1 MAVQESK
8 LVIVIDSRNALKT
21 TNEVAAGLENLTK
34 KGDQAETQMTAMSAS
49 IKSLVGYMGGIL
61 TINKAIAMADGY
73 TQMAARIRNATAS
86 SEEYAMVQ
94 DRVLATAN
102 TTYRQLGEA
111 QEVYLSMA
119 GGMKS
124 LGYQTTQTLDLVDS
138 LSFSFTHNATR
149 TDQAQS
155 AMDSLSKSMAK
166 GKIDADAWISI
177 VTGADNII
185 ADMAKTTGK
194 SEAEIRKLGAEGKAS
209 LSDLIKTLIATRD
222 ENEKLANSMENSL
235 ADGFTKLS
243 NEVTVYLGKAN
254 EATSATGMLA
264 GGLSSLADNLEAVAN
279 TGAVLGIGYVTSALL
294 TKGAAVKASLVLSAQ
309 RQLADQA
316 EAASQAHLAA
326 LEVQRTRQVTAL
338 AAQEIHLA
346 RQELN
351 SATTRQARAAATMR
365 LTQAEI
371 AHSIATKE
379 STAAVIAN
387 TTAQNALNSSRR
399 IGATMLGL
407 VGGPIGAI
415 TLGVTALAAGYA
427 YMSYRTSEANAKLV
441 EQGKVAEKTSA
452 ELQKLTG
459 NDKKNAVSDLTA
471 AFNAQNETLAKSKE
485 AVDAVLFSIRA
496 SAVENEK
503 ARKVAEDARNGL
515 ISYNDAI
522 RMLNEMDIRPDLYE
536 MLKKQAKEYD
546 VNSIKAGN
554 SQKALKALD
563 VEVKL
568 SGNSFQNAV
577 NQIDKHSEAL
587 DKNKTAA
594 QKAAEGLEA
603 VKKSL
608 FDREY
613 EAYLTKALLAKG
625 YSEDQVRVMI
635 DTANFARKEGIQLTN
650 EMYQAALKVVNIEDQ
665 NKKVI
670 DSRNAAER
678 KLTQEKE
685 KQLKLGQRLI
695 GISGNS
701 GIGTGAHLDVR
712 YGGSR
717 DGQKVSKEHLARLQA
732 GGKSLSNYRVSSD
745 YGQRKAPTKGASSFH
760 KGIDFA
766 MPVGT
771 PITTNVA
778 VKDVKT
784 AYDPKGG
791 GYYSTVT
798 FEDGVVLKLLH
809 QAPSVLSKVK
819 GGSSDGTLKANQDLE
834 KQAEQQANTQ
844 LQLQMAVATERK
856 RIETQLQEDIKEINK
871 AGFSPEETKRLIAKY
886 KARADNDIAIAEYA
900 LRTKLDDYKG
910 FQKSEEDLLKDSFDQ
925 RKFYAAR
932 DIELTKQ
939 QRNEAVQLL
948 ENQYQHELALIL
960 LANEE
965 RLFQTQQMF
974 ISETAA
980 MEERYRLER
989 ERIRLNMKL
998 TEEQKQREIT
1008 LNQALEAEEKRRS
1021 LNRATQQWGQINA
1034 EMTGTSEQWR
1044 LNQERFT
1051 RMDASQEVFDTEMSQ
1066 VDQAAQD
1073 PNANMQEI
1081 AAQREAIWQAHHDR
1095 MTEIESSYQNDSLS
1109 LQLAYGQSISSSMVS
1124 MFGSMF
1130 GEQSKAYKVMFAADK
1145 AYAIAVSGIAIQQ
1158 SIAQAMKVGFPKNL
1172 PLIAMAVSQG
1182 ASIIG
1187 NIRAIKEQGFA
1198 NGGYTGPGGKYE
1210 PAGIVHRGEVVFSQD
1225 DVARNGGV
1233 KVVELLRQNGVQSF
1247 VNNYSDSTSQ
1257 FSPSYFSSLLYQ
1269 NDNSIENFSSNIASS
1284 HSSNLENNMA
1294 KETIFNEVKNFRQLI
1309 ESTDASHNIL
1319 ISQKGYSSGGYT
1331 GYGGKYDI
1339 AGTVHKGEVVFSQ
1352 EDVKRWGGPS
1362 NVEAMRKG
1370 NIPGYAEGG
1379 VVASNYSLFRD
1390 MDQMLAVQR
1399 ETRQTN
1405 LVSSSSSPTPQIIVE
1420 IENYGS
1426 SKDYEVEQLD
1436 ENRVRVIARD
1446 EARKTVKDDLA
1457 NPNSQISRSVSKNTT
1472 ARRNR

>member
-1 MAVQESK
+1 MTQESV
-8 LVIVIDSRNALKT
+8 LRITIDSRNTERNARA
-21 TNEVAAGLENLTK
+21 VAGELDNLTK
-34 KGDQAETQMTAMSAS
+34 KGDQAETQMTSMGAS

-73 TQMAARIRNATAS
+73 TQMAARIRNATANA
-86 SEEYAMVQ
+86 EEYAMVQ

-124 LGYQTTQTLDLVDS
+124 LGYQTAQTLDLVDS

-177 VTGADNII
+177 VTGADNVI

-209 LSDLIKTLIATRD
+209 LNDLIKTLIATRD
-222 ENEKLANSMENSL
+222 ENEKLANNMENSL

-264 GGLSSLADNLEAVAN
+264 GGLSSLADNLDAVAN

-294 TKGAAVKASLVLSAQ
+294 TKAAAVKASLVVSAQ
-309 RQLADQA
+309 RQIADQA
-316 EAASQAHLAA
+316 EATSQVRLAA
-326 LEVQRTRQVTAL
+326 LEVQRTRQVAAL

-351 SATTRQARAAATMR
+351 SATTRQARATATMR

-371 AHSIATKE
+371 AHNIAIKE

-387 TTAQNALNSSRR
+387 TAAQNSLNTSRR

-427 YMSYRTSEANAKLV
+427 YMSYRTSEANAKLE
-441 EQGKVAEKTSA
+441 EQGKVAERTSA

-459 NDKKNAVSDLTA
+459 NDKKNAVLDLTA

-485 AVDAVLFSIRA
+485 VVEAVLFAIRA
-496 SAVENEK
+496 AAVENEK

-522 RMLNEMDIRPDLYE
+522 RMLNEMDIRPDLYD

-546 VNSIKAGN
+546 TNSIKAGN
-554 SQKALKALD
+554 SQKALKALG

-717 DGQKVSKEHLARLQA
+717 DGQKLSKEHLARLQA

-819 GGSSDGTLKANQDLE
+819 GGASDGTLKANQDLE
-834 KQAEQQANTQ
+834 KEAEQQANTQ

-871 AGFSPEETKRLIAKY
+871 AGFSPEETKRLIGEY
-886 KARADNDIAIAEYA
+886 QARADNDIAIANYA
-900 LRTKLDDYKG
+900 LKTKLDDYGAFK
-910 FQKSEEDLLKDSFDQ
+910 KTESKLLEDSFNEQ
-925 RKFYAAR
+925 KFYAAR
-932 DIELTKQ
+932 DLELTKAQ
-939 QRNEAVQLL
+939 RDKAVALLDEQLKQEQAALMLAKETRIFQANQAIYSEMELIQKRYELERRKIMEIQDLEERSALLAGSHISQAQDESALRDNTLSAYSSIMGYEESPLVQQFEVLQKMRELDLINEETYQRNKLELQTKYAASYMESMLGGFASLVDENSKTYAV
-948 ENQYQHELALIL
+948 
-960 LANEE
+960 
-965 RLFQTQQMF
+965 LF
-974 ISETAA
+974 AA
-980 MEERYRLER
+980 
-989 ERIRLNMKL
+989 
-998 TEEQKQREIT
+998 QKAFAVA
-1008 LNQALEAEEKRRS
+1008 QALMNIPS
-1021 LNRATQQWGQINA
+1021 T
-1034 EMTGTSEQWR
+1034 
-1044 LNQERFT
+1044 
-1051 RMDASQEVFDTEMSQ
+1051 
-1066 VDQAAQD
+1066 
-1073 PNANMQEI
+1073 
-1081 AAQREAIWQAHHDR
+1081 
-1095 MTEIESSYQNDSLS
+1095 Y
-1109 LQLAYGQSISSSMVS
+1109 
-1124 MFGSMF
+1124 
-1130 GEQSKAYKVMFAADK
+1130 SKTVE
-1145 AYAIAVSGIAIQQ
+1145 AVSGIPLVGPYIAPAMGAAAAALQV
-1158 SIAQAMKVGFPKNL
+1158 AQA
-1172 PLIAMAVSQG
+1172 
-1182 ASIIG
+1182 ASIKSV
-1187 NIRAIKEQGFA
+1187 NMQGFA
-1198 NGGYTGPGGKYE
+1198 TGGYTGHGGKYD
-1210 PAGIVHRGEVVFSQD
+1210 PAGIVHKGEGVLTQEEIKALGGPQGFEDLRKSIRRGYATGGL
-1225 DVARNGGV
+1225 VADTHRIGMGTMNAINNGGNIQAE
-1233 KVVELLRQNGVQSF
+1233 KQAQANAKVQSTQAPN
-1247 VNNYSDSTSQ
+1247 VN
-1257 FSPSYFSSLLYQ
+1257 L
-1269 NDNSIENFSSNIASS
+1269 
-1284 HSSNLENNMA
+1284 
-1294 KETIFNEVKNFRQLI
+1294 
-1309 ESTDASHNIL
+1309 
-1319 ISQKGYSSGGYT
+1319 
-1331 GYGGKYDI
+1331 
-1339 AGTVHKGEVVFSQ
+1339 
-1352 EDVKRWGGPS
+1352 
-1362 NVEAMRKG
+1362 
-1370 NIPGYAEGG
+1370 
-1379 VVASNYSLFRD
+1379 
-1390 MDQMLAVQR
+1390 
-1399 ETRQTN
+1399 
-1405 LVSSSSSPTPQIIVE
+1405 
-1420 IENYGS
+1420 
-1426 SKDYEVEQLD
+1426 
-1436 ENRVRVIARD
+1436 
-1446 EARKTVKDDLA
+1446 
-1457 NPNSQISRSVSKNTT
+1457 NPNFVIVDEREKLGDYLFDPDGKKAFVKFFKQN
-1472 ARRNR
+1472 RRELGFA

>member
-1 MAVQESK
+1 MAQESV
-8 LVIVIDSRNALKT
+8 LRIVIDSRNAER
-21 TNEVAAGLENLTK
+21 NARAVASELDNLTK
-34 KGDQAETQMTAMSAS
+34 KGDQAETQMTAMGAS

-86 SEEYAMVQ
+86 VEEYALVQ

-222 ENEKLANSMENSL
+222 ENEKLANNMENSL

-254 EATSATGMLA
+254 EATSATGVLA
-264 GGLSSLADNLEAVAN
+264 GGLSSLADNLDAVAN

-316 EAASQAHLAA
+316 EVASQVRLAA

-371 AHSIATKE
+371 AHSLAIKE

-387 TTAQNALNSSRR
+387 TAAQNSLNTSRR

-427 YMSYRTSEANAKLV
+427 YMSYRTSEANAKLE
-441 EQGKVAEKTSA
+441 EQGRIAEKTDA
-452 ELQKLTG
+452 ELRKLTG
-459 NDKKNAVSDLTA
+459 NDKKNAVLDLTA

-485 AVDAVLFSIRA
+485 AVEAVLFAIRA
-496 SAVENEK
+496 AAVENEK

-522 RMLNEMDIRPDLYE
+522 RMLNEMEIRPDLYD

-546 VNSIKAGN
+546 VNSTKAGN
-554 SQKALKALD
+554 SQKALKSLGI
-563 VEVKL
+563 EVKL

-635 DTANFARKEGIQLTN
+635 ETANFARKEGIQLTN

-819 GGSSDGTLKANQDLE
+819 GGSSDGTLKSNQDLE
-834 KQAEQQANTQ
+834 KEAERQANSQ

-871 AGFSPEETKRLIAKY
+871 AGFSPEETKRLIAEY
-886 KARADNDIAIAEYA
+886 QTRADNDIAIAQQA
-900 LRTKLDDYKG
+900 LKTKLDDYSAFKKTES
-910 FQKSEEDLLKDSFDQ
+910 QLLEDSFNE
-925 RKFYAAR
+925 RKFYASR
-932 DIELTKQ
+932 DLELTKE
-939 QRNEAVQLL
+939 QRDKAVALLDEQLKQEQAL
-948 ENQYQHELALIL
+948 LMLAQ
-960 LANEE
+960 ET
-965 RLFQTQQMF
+965 RLFQMREALM
-974 ISETAA
+974 SETAA
-980 MEERYRLER
+980 MQERYRLER
-989 ERIRLNMKL
+989 EQILLNSKL
-998 TEEQKQREIT
+998 SQEQKQREIALSKALQEEENRRR
-1008 LNQALEAEEKRRS
+1008 LNNAV
-1021 LNRATQQWGQINA
+1021 QQWGGIQA
-1034 EMTGTSEQWR
+1034 EMNGTGDQYR
-1044 LNQERFT
+1044 LEQERFS
-1051 RMDASQEVFDTEMSQ
+1051 RYDASQDVFDAQMSQ

-1073 PNANMQEI
+1073 PNANMQEL
-1081 AAQREAIWQAHHDR
+1081 AAQREAIWQEHHER
-1095 MTEIESSYQNDSLS
+1095 MVAIESDYYANSQA
-1109 LQLAYGQSISSSMVS
+1109 LQLAGMGQIASGLTSIVGDMA
-1124 MFGSMF
+1124 
-1130 GEQSKAYKVMFAADK
+1130 GEQSSAYKAMFAIEK
-1145 AYAIAVSGIAIQQ
+1145 GFAIAQSALAIQTGISKAVALGFPQ
-1158 SIAQAMKVGFPKNL
+1158 NIPVIAQTVMEGAK
-1172 PLIAMAVSQG
+1172 IAS
-1182 ASIIG
+1182 
-1187 NIRAIKEQGFA
+1187 AIKSITDTGFSG
-1198 NGGYTGPGGKYE
+1198 GGYTGHGGKYD
-1210 PAGIVHRGEVVFSQD
+1210 PAGIVHKGEGVLTQEEIKALGGPQGFEDLRKSIRRGYSAGGL
-1225 DVARNGGV
+1225 VADTHRVGMGAVSAINGGNTGPAQV
-1233 KVVELLRQNGVQSF
+1233 AGAKITINNNTGAQVDARQNPDGSVDID
-1247 VNNYSDSTSQ
+1247 V
-1257 FSPSYFSSLLYQ
+1257 
-1269 NDNSIENFSSNIASS
+1269 IE
-1284 HSSNLENNMA
+1284 
-1294 KETIFNEVKNFRQLI
+1294 RQL
-1309 ESTDASHNIL
+1309 
-1319 ISQKGYSSGGYT
+1319 
-1331 GYGGKYDI
+1331 
-1339 AGTVHKGEVVFSQ
+1339 AGRLS
-1352 EDVKRWGGPS
+1352 
-1362 NVEAMRKG
+1362 
-1370 NIPGYAEGG
+1370 
-1379 VVASNYSLFRD
+1379 
-1390 MDQMLAVQR
+1390 
-1399 ETRQTN
+1399 
-1405 LVSSSSSPTPQIIVE
+1405 
-1420 IENYGS
+1420 
-1426 SKDYEVEQLD
+1426 
-1436 ENRVRVIARD
+1436 
-1446 EARKTVKDDLA
+1446 
-1457 NPNSQISRSVSKNTT
+1457 NPNSTLSKSLKQNTT
-1472 ARRNR
+1472 AARRR

>member
-1 MAVQESK
+1 MAQESV
-8 LVIVIDSRNALKT
+8 LRIVIDSRNAER
-21 TNEVAAGLENLTK
+21 NARAVAGELENLTK
-34 KGDQAETQMTAMSAS
+34 KGDQAETQMTAMGAS

-73 TQMAARIRNATAS
+73 TQMAARIRNATS
-86 SEEYAMVQ
+86 SAEEYALVQ
-94 DRVLATAN
+94 ERVLATAN

-177 VTGADNII
+177 VTGADNVI

-222 ENEKLANSMENSL
+222 ENEKLANNMENSL

-264 GGLSSLADNLEAVAN
+264 GGLSSLAENLDAVAN
-279 TGAVLGIGYVTSALL
+279 TGAVLGIGYITSALL

-316 EAASQAHLAA
+316 EAASQARLAA

-427 YMSYRTSEANAKLV
+427 YMSYRTSEASEKLE

-485 AVDAVLFSIRA
+485 SVDAVLFAIRA
-496 SAVENEK
+496 AAAENER

-522 RMLNEMDIRPDLYE
+522 RLLNEMDIRPDLYD

-546 VNSIKAGN
+546 TNSTKAGS
-554 SQKALKALD
+554 SQKALKALGI
-563 VEVKL
+563 EVKL

-650 EMYQAALKVVNIEDQ
+650 EMYQAALKVAGIEEQ

-678 KLTQEKE
+678 ERTKELE
-685 KQLKLGQRLI
+685 KQQKVLTASSKVQANAAKYNFSGLESKYGLPSGTLAAIHAIETGNTGKTNQVNKQSGATGGFQFLAGTAKQYGVKDRTDLAQSAEGAAKYMSYLLKLF
-695 GISGNS
+695 
-701 GIGTGAHLDVR
+701 
-712 YGGSR
+712 
-717 DGQKVSKEHLARLQA
+717 
-732 GGKSLSNYRVSSD
+732 
-745 YGQRKAPTKGASSFH
+745 KG
-760 KGIDFA
+760 
-766 MPVGT
+766 
-771 PITTNVA
+771 
-778 VKDVKT
+778 
-784 AYDPKGG
+784 
-791 GYYSTVT
+791 
-798 FEDGVVLKLLH
+798 
-809 QAPSVLSKVK
+809 
-819 GGSSDGTLKANQDLE
+819 DLE
-834 KQAEQQANTQ
+834 KAVRAYHAGEGNVQKGKNIGKYNNDYWQKFKGYTAGVNGFTAGDVGSKEWEKLLEEAAKMAEQQAELRKN
-844 LQLQMAVATERK
+844 LELNVASEVT
-856 RIETQLQEDIKEINK
+856 RIRTKLADDLQEIDK
-871 AGFSPEETKRLIAKY
+871 AGYSPERAKELKAKY
-886 KARADNDIAIAEYA
+886 QARADNDIAIAQQA
-900 LRTKLDDYKG
+900 LKTKLDDYGAFKKTES
-910 FQKSEEDLLKDSFDQ
+910 QLLEDSFNE
-925 RKFYAAR
+925 RKFYASR
-932 DIELTKQ
+932 DLELTKE
-939 QRNEAVQLL
+939 QRDKAVALLDEQLKQEQAL
-948 ENQYQHELALIL
+948 LMLAQ
-960 LANEE
+960 ET
-965 RLFQTQQMF
+965 RLFQLREALM
-974 ISETAA
+974 SETAA
-980 MEERYRLER
+980 MQERYRLER
-989 ERIRLNMKL
+989 EQILLNSKLSQEQKLREIALSKALQEEENRKRLN
-998 TEEQKQREIT
+998 
-1008 LNQALEAEEKRRS
+1008 NAV
-1021 LNRATQQWGQINA
+1021 QQWGGIQA
-1034 EMTGTSEQWR
+1034 EMNGTGDQYR
-1044 LNQERFT
+1044 LEQERFS
-1051 RMDASQEVFDTEMSQ
+1051 RYDASQDVFDAQMSQ

-1081 AAQREAIWQAHHDR
+1081 AAQREAIWKEHHDR
-1095 MTEIESSYQNDSLS
+1095 MAAIESDYFAKKSEME
-1109 LQLAYGQSISSSMVS
+1109 AAAAMGSISELGNALTGMLDKSS
-1124 MFGSMF
+1124 G
-1130 GEQSKAYKVMFAADK
+1130 
-1145 AYAIAVSGIAIQQ
+1145 AYAVALAMQKSY
-1158 SIAQAMKVGFPKNL
+1158 SIFSSLMAAKTAYAQAFADPS
-1172 PLIAMAVSQG
+1172 AMTVPQKIMGALAVAAPMATALSSLM
-1182 ASIIG
+1182 SIQTD
-1187 NIRAIKEQGFA
+1187 IKGSYA
-1198 NGGYTGPGGKYE
+1198 NGGYTGHGGKYD
-1210 PAGIVHRGEVVFSQD
+1210 PAGIVHKGEGVLTQEEIKAIGGPQGFEDLRKSIRRGYSAGGLVADTHRVGMGAVSAINSGRGSSDKATMVQPIVNVHTLPGETA
-1225 DVARNGGV
+1225 DVSWNNGQLDVRIRKIAR
-1233 KVVELLRQNGVQSF
+1233 
-1247 VNNYSDSTSQ
+1247 
-1257 FSPSYFSSLLYQ
+1257 
-1269 NDNSIENFSSNIASS
+1269 
-1284 HSSNLENNMA
+1284 
-1294 KETIFNEVKNFRQLI
+1294 ETIME
-1309 ESTDASHNIL
+1309 DA
-1319 ISQKGYSSGGYT
+1319 
-1331 GYGGKYDI
+1331 
-1339 AGTVHKGEVVFSQ
+1339 
-1352 EDVKRWGGPS
+1352 R
-1362 NVEAMRKG
+1362 
-1370 NIPGYAEGG
+1370 
-1379 VVASNYSLFRD
+1379 
-1390 MDQMLAVQR
+1390 
-1399 ETRQTN
+1399 
-1405 LVSSSSSPTPQIIVE
+1405 
-1420 IENYGS
+1420 
-1426 SKDYEVEQLD
+1426 
-1436 ENRVRVIARD
+1436 
-1446 EARKTVKDDLA
+1446 
-1457 NPNSQISRSVSKNTT
+1457 NPNSGFSKAMKQNFTVST
-1472 ARRNR
+1472 RRL

>member
-94 DRVLATAN
+94 DRVLSTAN

-177 VTGADNII
+177 VTGADNVI

-294 TKGAAVKASLVLSAQ
+294 TKGAAVKAGLALSAQ
-309 RQLADQA
+309 RKIADQA
-316 EAASQAHLAA
+316 ELVSQTQLTAAEVRRTGSIAQYTQMQLADA
-326 LEVQRTRQVTAL
+326 RATAARMTGMQRLAYVQSTVIPLEVKATQATAAHTAATNIDT
-338 AAQEIHLA
+338 AAQE
-346 RQELN
+346 LN
-351 SATTRQARAAATMR
+351 NKVR
-365 LTQAEI
+365 
-371 AHSIATKE
+371 
-379 STAAVIAN
+379 
-387 TTAQNALNSSRR
+387 SR
-399 IGATMLGL
+399 GAMLLGIL
-407 VGGPIGAI
+407 GGPIGAI
-415 TLGVTALAAGYA
+415 TTGVMALAAGYA
-427 YMSYRTSEANAKLV
+427 YMSYRTSEANAKLE
-441 EQGKVAEKTSA
+441 EQGRIAEKTDA
-452 ELQKLTG
+452 ELRKLTG
-459 NDKKNAVSDLTA
+459 NDKKNAVLDLTA

-485 AVDAVLFSIRA
+485 AVEAVLFAIRA
-496 SAVENEK
+496 AAVENEK
-503 ARKVAEDARNGL
+503 ARKVAEDARDGL

-522 RMLNEMDIRPDLYE
+522 RMLNEMEIRPDLYD

-546 VNSIKAGN
+546 VNSTKAGN
-554 SQKALKALD
+554 SQKALKSLGI
-563 VEVKL
+563 EVKL

-819 GGSSDGTLKANQDLE
+819 GGSSDGTLKSNQDLE
-834 KQAEQQANTQ
+834 KEAERQANTQ

-871 AGFSPEETKRLIAKY
+871 AGFSPEETKRLTAEY
-886 KARADNDIAIAEYA
+886 QARADNDIAIAQQA
-900 LRTKLDDYKG
+900 LKTKLDDYGAFKKTES
-910 FQKSEEDLLKDSFDQ
+910 QLLEDSFNE
-925 RKFYAAR
+925 RKFYASR
-932 DIELTKQ
+932 DLELTKE
-939 QRNEAVQLL
+939 QRDKAVALLDEQLKQEQAL
-948 ENQYQHELALIL
+948 LMLAQ
-960 LANEE
+960 ETQ
-965 RLFQTQQMF
+965 LFQIKQAYMHEVDLMQ
-974 ISETAA
+974 
-980 MEERYRLER
+980 ERYRLE
-989 ERIRLNMKL
+989 
-998 TEEQKQREIT
+998 
-1008 LNQALEAEEKRRS
+1008 
-1021 LNRATQQWGQINA
+1021 
-1034 EMTGTSEQWR
+1034 
-1044 LNQERFT
+1044 
-1051 RMDASQEVFDTEMSQ
+1051 
-1066 VDQAAQD
+1066 
-1073 PNANMQEI
+1073 MQEI
-1081 AAQREAIWQAHHDR
+1081 DKIADVKQRAAMREATAAKYVDDYEKKRKTAQDNLDALAADLTGQTELYALQKQLEDREAILDEARKYGLIKEEEYKAALLQIEEDYKNAKLNLQLDQAQQVTGALSG
-1095 MTEIESSYQNDSLS
+1095 MFSAMLGESSSAYRALYAAQQSFA
-1109 LQLAYGQSISSSMVS
+1109 LAQAGINVWKSAS
-1124 MFGSMF
+1124 
-1130 GEQSKAYKVMFAADK
+1130 D
-1145 AYAIAVSGIAIQQ
+1145 AYANEPGTVWQKIGAAAKATLDQGTFVAMIQ
-1158 SIAQAMKVGFPKNL
+1158 AATPK
-1172 PLIAMAVSQG
+1172 
-1182 ASIIG
+1182 
-1187 NIRAIKEQGFA
+1187 GFA
-1198 NGGYTGPGGKYE
+1198 NGGYTGHGGKYE
-1210 PAGIVHRGEVVFSQD
+1210 PAGV
-1225 DVARNGGV
+1225 
-1233 KVVELLRQNGVQSF
+1233 
-1247 VNNYSDSTSQ
+1247 
-1257 FSPSYFSSLLYQ
+1257 
-1269 NDNSIENFSSNIASS
+1269 
-1284 HSSNLENNMA
+1284 
-1294 KETIFNEVKNFRQLI
+1294 
-1309 ESTDASHNIL
+1309 
-1319 ISQKGYSSGGYT
+1319 
-1331 GYGGKYDI
+1331 
-1339 AGTVHKGEVVFSQ
+1339 VHKGEGVLTQ
-1352 EDVKRWGGPS
+1352 EEVKALGGPQGF
-1362 NVEAMRKG
+1362 EDLRKS
-1370 NIPGYAEGG
+1370 IRRGYATGG
-1379 VVASNYSLFRD
+1379 LVADTHRVGMGAVSAINSGGATVVQPKVVINNYSSEKVETSTNQDGEL
-1390 MDQMLAVQR
+1390 MVTIGKMVNSMVDQKVDQR
-1399 ETRQTN
+1399 F
-1405 LVSSSSSPTPQIIVE
+1405 L
-1420 IENYGS
+1420 
-1426 SKDYEVEQLD
+1426 K
-1436 ENRVRVIARD
+1436 
-1446 EARKTVKDDLA
+1446 
-1457 NPNSQISRSVSKNTT
+1457 
-1472 ARRNR
+1472 ARRQGGELYGIK

>member
-1 MAVQESK
+1 MTQESV
-8 LVIVIDSRNALKT
+8 LRIVIDSRNAER
-21 TNEVAAGLENLTK
+21 NARAVAGELENLTK
-34 KGDQAETQMTAMSAS
+34 KGDQAETQMTAMGAS

-73 TQMAARIRNATAS
+73 TQMAARIRNATS
-86 SEEYAMVQ
+86 SAEEYAMVQ

-177 VTGADNII
+177 VTGADNVI

-235 ADGFTKLS
+235 ADGFTKFS

-264 GGLSSLADNLEAVAN
+264 GGLSSLAENLDAVAN
-279 TGAVLGIGYVTSALL
+279 TGAVLGIGYITSALL

-316 EAASQAHLAA
+316 EAASQARLAA

-471 AFNAQNETLAKSKE
+471 AFSAQNETLAKSKE

-546 VNSIKAGN
+546 VNSTKAGN
-554 SQKALKALD
+554 SQKALKSLGI
-563 VEVKL
+563 EVKL

-603 VKKSL
+603 VRKSL

-650 EMYQAALKVVNIEDQ
+650 EMYQAALKVVGIEEQ
-665 NKKVI
+665 NKKVV

-678 KLTQEKE
+678 ERTKELE
-685 KQLKLGQRLI
+685 KQQKVLTASSKVQANAAKYNFSGLESKYGLPSGTLSAIHAIETGNTGKSNQVNKQSGATGGFQFLEGTAKQYGVKDRTDLAQSAEGAAKYMSYLLKLF
-695 GISGNS
+695 
-701 GIGTGAHLDVR
+701 
-712 YGGSR
+712 
-717 DGQKVSKEHLARLQA
+717 
-732 GGKSLSNYRVSSD
+732 
-745 YGQRKAPTKGASSFH
+745 KG
-760 KGIDFA
+760 
-766 MPVGT
+766 
-771 PITTNVA
+771 
-778 VKDVKT
+778 
-784 AYDPKGG
+784 
-791 GYYSTVT
+791 
-798 FEDGVVLKLLH
+798 
-809 QAPSVLSKVK
+809 
-819 GGSSDGTLKANQDLE
+819 DLE
-834 KQAEQQANTQ
+834 KAVRAYHAGEGNVQKGKNIGKYNNDYWSKFKGYTAGVNGFSVGDVGSKEWEKLLEEAAKMAEQQAELRKN
-844 LQLQMAVATERK
+844 LELNVADEVT
-856 RIETQLQEDIKEINK
+856 RIRSKLADDLQEIDK
-871 AGFSPEETKRLIAKY
+871 AGYSPERAKEL
-886 KARADNDIAIAEYA
+886 KAEYQTRADNDIAIAQQA
-900 LRTKLDDYKG
+900 LKTKLDDYAAFKKTES
-910 FQKSEEDLLKDSFDQ
+910 QLLEDSFNEQ
-925 RKFYAAR
+925 KFYAAR
-932 DIELTKQ
+932 DLELTKE
-939 QRNEAVQLL
+939 QRDKAVALLDEQLKQEQAL
-948 ENQYQHELALIL
+948 LMLAQ
-960 LANEE
+960 ET
-965 RLFQTQQMF
+965 RLFQARESYLHEIDSMR
-974 ISETAA
+974 
-980 MEERYRLER
+980 ERYRIER
-989 ERIRLNMKL
+989 EEIARTRDEKERHELMVASYMREGQDTAYAQQGAAQNFLGAIGVDYSAEAALQNRMNAIIEYREWFTMSEAQFTAETLAAQSQF
-998 TEEQKQREIT
+998 ERDKQD
-1008 LNQALEAEEKRRS
+1008 LALSS
-1021 LNRATQQWGQINA
+1021 LNVLLSATSSTWSNMTQLVKDGAGEQSGAYKAMFAMQQA
-1034 EMTGTSEQWR
+1034 FAMTSATVSAF
-1044 LNQERFT
+1044 LAYNQVL
-1051 RMDASQEVFDTEMSQ
+1051 ASPWNTDLISKST
-1066 VDQAAQD
+1066 AA
-1073 PNANMQEI
+1073 NIVLGMGMAGVGAI
-1081 AAQREAIWQAHHDR
+1081 AAQ
-1095 MTEIESSYQNDSLS
+1095 T
-1109 LQLAYGQSISSSMVS
+1109 
-1124 MFGSMF
+1124 
-1130 GEQSKAYKVMFAADK
+1130 
-1145 AYAIAVSGIAIQQ
+1145 IA
-1158 SIAQAMKVGFPKNL
+1158 
-1172 PLIAMAVSQG
+1172 
-1182 ASIIG
+1182 
-1187 NIRAIKEQGFA
+1187 GFA
-1198 NGGYTGPGGKYE
+1198 DGGYTGHGGKYE
-1210 PAGIVHRGEVVFSQD
+1210 PAGV
-1225 DVARNGGV
+1225 
-1233 KVVELLRQNGVQSF
+1233 
-1247 VNNYSDSTSQ
+1247 
-1257 FSPSYFSSLLYQ
+1257 
-1269 NDNSIENFSSNIASS
+1269 
-1284 HSSNLENNMA
+1284 
-1294 KETIFNEVKNFRQLI
+1294 
-1309 ESTDASHNIL
+1309 
-1319 ISQKGYSSGGYT
+1319 
-1331 GYGGKYDI
+1331 
-1339 AGTVHKGEVVFSQ
+1339 VHKGEGVLTQ
-1352 EDVKRWGGPS
+1352 EEVKALGGPQGF
-1362 NVEAMRKG
+1362 EDLRKSIRRGYSAGGLVADTHRVGMGAVSAINSGGG
-1370 NIPGYAEGG
+1370 N
-1379 VVASNYSLFRD
+1379 
-1390 MDQMLAVQR
+1390 
-1399 ETRQTN
+1399 
-1405 LVSSSSSPTPQIIVE
+1405 SSSSGGDVKISQSITFADGGAKVDTEGQKE
-1420 IENYGS
+1420 IAQSLNNMM
-1426 SKDYEVEQLD
+1426 D
-1436 ENRVRVIARD
+1436 AW
-1446 EARKTVKDDLA
+1446 
-1457 NPNSQISRSVSKNTT
+1457 
-1472 ARRNR
+1472 ARRESRQGGVLHKLARG

>member
-1 MAVQESK
+1 MVQESV
-8 LVIVIDSRNALKT
+8 LRIVIDSRNAER
-21 TNEVAAGLENLTK
+21 NARAVAGELENLTK

-73 TQMAARIRNATAS
+73 TQMAARIRNATS
-86 SEEYAMVQ
+86 SAEEYAMVQ

-138 LSFSFTHNATR
+138 LSFSFTHNAAR
-149 TDQAQS
+149 VDQAQS
-155 AMDSLSKSMAK
+155 AMDALSKSMAK

-222 ENEKLANSMENSL
+222 ENEKLANNMENSL

-254 EATSATGMLA
+254 EATSATGILA
-264 GGLSSLADNLEAVAN
+264 GGLSSLADNLDAVAN
-279 TGAVLGIGYVTSALL
+279 TGAVLGIGYITSALL

-316 EAASQAHLAA
+316 EASSQARLAA

-441 EQGKVAEKTSA
+441 EQGKVAEKTSV

-471 AFNAQNETLAKSKE
+471 AFSAQNETLAKSKE

-522 RMLNEMDIRPDLYE
+522 RMLNEMEIRPDLYD

-546 VNSIKAGN
+546 VNSTKAGN
-554 SQKALKALD
+554 SQKALKSLGI
-563 VEVKL
+563 EVKL

-650 EMYQAALKVVNIEDQ
+650 EMYQAALKVAGIEEQ

-678 KLTQEKE
+678 ERTKELE
-685 KQLKLGQRLI
+685 KQQKVLTASSKVQANAAKYNFAGLESKYGLPSGTLSAIHAIETGNTGKSNQVNKQTGATGGFQFLAGTAKQYGVKDRTDLAQSAEGAAKYMSYLLKLF
-695 GISGNS
+695 
-701 GIGTGAHLDVR
+701 
-712 YGGSR
+712 
-717 DGQKVSKEHLARLQA
+717 
-732 GGKSLSNYRVSSD
+732 
-745 YGQRKAPTKGASSFH
+745 KG
-760 KGIDFA
+760 
-766 MPVGT
+766 
-771 PITTNVA
+771 
-778 VKDVKT
+778 
-784 AYDPKGG
+784 
-791 GYYSTVT
+791 
-798 FEDGVVLKLLH
+798 
-809 QAPSVLSKVK
+809 
-819 GGSSDGTLKANQDLE
+819 DLE
-834 KQAEQQANTQ
+834 KAVRAYHAGEGNVQKGKNIGKYNNDYWQKFKGYTAGVNGFTAGDVGSKEWEKLLEEAAKMAEQQAELRKN
-844 LQLQMAVATERK
+844 LELNVASEVT
-856 RIETQLQEDIKEINK
+856 RIRSKLADDLQEIDK
-871 AGFSPEETKRLIAKY
+871 AGYSPERAKELRAEY
-886 KARADNDIAIAEYA
+886 QSRADNDIAIAEYA
-900 LRTKLDDYKG
+900 LKTKLDDYKA
-910 FQKSEEDLLKDSFDQ
+910 FKKTEDQLLKDSFDQ
-925 RKFYAAR
+925 RKFYAATDINLSKEQR
-932 DIELTKQ
+932 DKAIQ
-939 QRNEAVQLL
+939 FL
-948 ENQYQHELALIL
+948 EEQYQHEKALML
-960 LANEE
+960 LAKET
-965 RLFQTQQMF
+965 RLFQVEQAMMSEMQIIQKRYALEYAE
-974 ISETAA
+974 ISRINDL
-980 MEERYRLER
+980 EERSRRMNATTYSKKMDEDDLQWS
-989 ERIRLNMKL
+989 
-998 TEEQKQREIT
+998 TT
-1008 LNQALEAEEKRRS
+1008 LNYNNAIGVDTSAVQALKARQDAIDAMYQEGFIKQTEYEAQSLASRQQYDRDLQSSALSS
-1021 LNRATQQWGQINA
+1021 LNTLLSATSSTWSN
-1034 EMTGTSEQWR
+1034 MTQMIKEKS
-1044 LNQERFT
+1044 
-1051 RMDASQEVFDTEMSQ
+1051 
-1066 VDQAAQD
+1066 
-1073 PNANMQEI
+1073 
-1081 AAQREAIWQAHHDR
+1081 
-1095 MTEIESSYQNDSLS
+1095 
-1109 LQLAYGQSISSSMVS
+1109 
-1124 MFGSMF
+1124 
-1130 GEQSKAYKVMFAADK
+1130 GEQSGAYKTMFAMQQAFSVTSATINALL
-1145 AYAIAVSGIAIQQ
+1145 AYNQVLASPWTFDPISKQLAA
-1158 SIAQAMKVGFPKNL
+1158 SITLGMGMANVG
-1172 PLIAMAVSQG
+1172 LIAGQTIA
-1182 ASIIG
+1182 
-1187 NIRAIKEQGFA
+1187 GFA
-1198 NGGYTGPGGKYE
+1198 NGGYTGHGGKYD
-1210 PAGIVHRGEVVFSQD
+1210 PAGIVHKGEGVLTQEEVKALGGPQGFEDLRKSIRRGYSAGGLVADTHRVGMGAVSAINSGRGSGEKATMVQPIVNVHTLPGETADTSWNKGQL
-1225 DVARNGGV
+1225 DVRIR
-1233 KVVELLRQNGVQSF
+1233 K
-1247 VNNYSDSTSQ
+1247 
-1257 FSPSYFSSLLYQ
+1257 
-1269 NDNSIENFSSNIASS
+1269 I
-1284 HSSNLENNMA
+1284 A
-1294 KETIFNEVKNFRQLI
+1294 KE
-1309 ESTDASHNIL
+1309 
-1319 ISQKGYSSGGYT
+1319 
-1331 GYGGKYDI
+1331 
-1339 AGTVHKGEVVFSQ
+1339 
-1352 EDVKRWGGPS
+1352 
-1362 NVEAMRKG
+1362 EAKA
-1370 NIPGYAEGG
+1370 PWSE
-1379 VVASNYSLFRD
+1379 
-1390 MDQMLAVQR
+1390 
-1399 ETRQTN
+1399 
-1405 LVSSSSSPTPQIIVE
+1405 
-1420 IENYGS
+1420 
-1426 SKDYEVEQLD
+1426 LD
-1436 ENRVRVIARD
+1436 
-1446 EARKTVKDDLA
+1446 
-1457 NPNSQISRSVSKNTT
+1457 NPNSYSSKQIQRNTT
-1472 ARRNR
+1472 AGVKR

>member
-1 MAVQESK
+1 MAQESV
-8 LVIVIDSRNALKT
+8 LRIVIDSRNAER
-21 TNEVAAGLENLTK
+21 NARAVAGELENLTK

-73 TQMAARIRNATAS
+73 TQMAARIRNATS
-86 SEEYAMVQ
+86 SAEEYAMVQ

-177 VTGADNII
+177 VTGADNVI

-222 ENEKLANSMENSL
+222 ENEKLANNMENSL

-294 TKGAAVKASLVLSAQ
+294 TKGAAVKAGLALSAQ
-309 RQLADQA
+309 RKIADQA
-316 EAASQAHLAA
+316 ELVSQTQLTAAEVRRTASIAQYTQMQLADARATAARMTGMQRLAYVQSTVIPLEIKATQATAA
-326 LEVQRTRQVTAL
+326 HTAATNIDT
-338 AAQEIHLA
+338 AAQE
-346 RQELN
+346 LN
-351 SATTRQARAAATMR
+351 NKVR
-365 LTQAEI
+365 
-371 AHSIATKE
+371 
-379 STAAVIAN
+379 
-387 TTAQNALNSSRR
+387 SR
-399 IGATMLGL
+399 GAMLLGIL
-407 VGGPIGAI
+407 GGPIGAI
-415 TLGVTALAAGYA
+415 TTGVMALAAGYA
-427 YMSYRTSEANAKLV
+427 YMSHRTAEANSKLE

-471 AFNAQNETLAKSKE
+471 AFSAQNETLAKSKE
-485 AVDAVLFSIRA
+485 VVDAVLFSIRA

-546 VNSIKAGN
+546 ANSIKAGN

-717 DGQKVSKEHLARLQA
+717 DGQKVSKEHLARLEA

-745 YGQRKAPTKGASSFH
+745 YGNRKAPTKGASSFH

-771 PITTNVA
+771 PITTKVA
-778 VKDVKT
+778 VKDIKT
-784 AYDPKGG
+784 AYDSKGG

-809 QAPSVLSKVK
+809 QSPSMMGKVK
-819 GGSSDGTLKANQDLE
+819 GGASDGTLKSNQDIE

-871 AGFSPEETKRLIAKY
+871 AGFSPEETKRLTAEY
-886 KARADNDIAIAEYA
+886 QSRADNDIAIAQQA
-900 LRTKLDDYKG
+900 LKTKLDDYGAFKKTES
-910 FQKSEEDLLKDSFDQ
+910 QLLEDSFNE
-925 RKFYAAR
+925 RKFYASR
-932 DIELTKQ
+932 DLELTKE
-939 QRNEAVQLL
+939 QRDKAVALLDEQLKQEQAL
-948 ENQYQHELALIL
+948 LMLAQ
-960 LANEE
+960 ET
-965 RLFQTQQMF
+965 RLFQAQQSYMHE
-974 ISETAA
+974 IDV
-980 MEERYRLER
+980 MRERYRLEMLEIAKIADLR
-989 ERIRLNMKL
+989 ERA
-998 TEEQKQREIT
+998 
-1008 LNQALEAEEKRRS
+1008 ALGEAAAARYADDYDKKRK
-1021 LNRATQQWGQINA
+1021 
-1034 EMTGTSEQWR
+1034 
-1044 LNQERFT
+1044 
-1051 RMDASQEVFDTEMSQ
+1051 
-1066 VDQAAQD
+1066 AAQD
-1073 PNANMQEI
+1073 NSDSLI
-1081 AAQREAIWQAHHDR
+1081 ADLTGQGELHALQKQMADREAVLDEARKYGILKEEEYKAALLKVEEDYQRAKLDLNLSNV
-1095 MTEIESSYQNDSLS
+1095 ESI
-1109 LQLAYGQSISSSMVS
+1109 A
-1124 MFGSMF
+1124 GSMGGMF
-1130 GEQSKAYKVMFAADK
+1130 KTMMGEQSAAYRAMLVVEKAA
-1145 AYAIAVSGIAIQQ
+1145 AIARSIMAIQTG
-1158 SIAQAMKVGFPKNL
+1158 IAQASSLPFPTNL
-1172 PLIAMAVSQG
+1172 GAMATVAAQT
-1182 ASIIG
+1182 ASIVG
-1187 NIRAIKEQGFA
+1187 NIKAVSDGFA
-1198 NGGYTGPGGKYE
+1198 NGGYTGHGGKYE
-1210 PAGIVHRGEVVFSQD
+1210 PAGV
-1225 DVARNGGV
+1225 
-1233 KVVELLRQNGVQSF
+1233 
-1247 VNNYSDSTSQ
+1247 
-1257 FSPSYFSSLLYQ
+1257 
-1269 NDNSIENFSSNIASS
+1269 
-1284 HSSNLENNMA
+1284 
-1294 KETIFNEVKNFRQLI
+1294 
-1309 ESTDASHNIL
+1309 
-1319 ISQKGYSSGGYT
+1319 
-1331 GYGGKYDI
+1331 
-1339 AGTVHKGEVVFSQ
+1339 VHKGEGVLTQ
-1352 EDVKRWGGPS
+1352 EEVKALGGPQGFEDLRKS
-1362 NVEAMRKG
+1362 IRRGYSAGGLVADTHRVGMGAVSAINSGRGSGDKATMVQPIVNVHTLPGETADTSWNNGQLDVRIRK
-1370 NIPGYAEGG
+1370 IT
-1379 VVASNYSLFRD
+1379 
-1390 MDQMLAVQR
+1390 R
-1399 ETRQTN
+1399 ETIN
-1405 LVSSSSSPTPQIIVE
+1405 S
-1420 IENYGS
+1420 
-1426 SKDYEVEQLD
+1426 D
-1436 ENRVRVIARD
+1436 
-1446 EARKTVKDDLA
+1446 A
-1457 NPNSQISRSVSKNTT
+1457 NDPNSGFSKAMKRNFTVST
-1472 ARRNR
+1472 RRL

>member
-1 MAVQESK
+1 MAQESV
-8 LVIVIDSRNALKT
+8 LRIVIDSRNAER
-21 TNEVAAGLENLTK
+21 NARAVAGELENLTK

-86 SEEYAMVQ
+86 AEEYAMVQ

-177 VTGADNII
+177 VTGADNVI

-264 GGLSSLADNLEAVAN
+264 GGLSSLAENLDAVAN
-279 TGAVLGIGYVTSALL
+279 TGAVLGIGYITSALL

-316 EAASQAHLAA
+316 EAASQARLAA

-471 AFNAQNETLAKSKE
+471 AFSAQNETLAKSKE

-546 VNSIKAGN
+546 ANSIKAGN
-554 SQKALKALD
+554 SKKALKSLD
-563 VEVKL
+563 IDVKL

-587 DKNKTAA
+587 NKNKTAA

-603 VKKSL
+603 LKKSL

-650 EMYQAALKVVNIEDQ
+650 EMYQAALKVAGIEEQ

-678 KLTQEKE
+678 ERTKELE
-685 KQLKLGQRLI
+685 KQQKVLTASSKVQANAAKYNFAGLESKYGLPSGTLSAIHAIETGNTGKTNQVNKQSGATGGFQFLEGTAKQYGVKDRTDLSQSAEGAAKYMSYLLKLF
-695 GISGNS
+695 
-701 GIGTGAHLDVR
+701 
-712 YGGSR
+712 
-717 DGQKVSKEHLARLQA
+717 
-732 GGKSLSNYRVSSD
+732 
-745 YGQRKAPTKGASSFH
+745 KG
-760 KGIDFA
+760 
-766 MPVGT
+766 
-771 PITTNVA
+771 
-778 VKDVKT
+778 
-784 AYDPKGG
+784 
-791 GYYSTVT
+791 
-798 FEDGVVLKLLH
+798 
-809 QAPSVLSKVK
+809 
-819 GGSSDGTLKANQDLE
+819 DLE
-834 KQAEQQANTQ
+834 KAVRAYHAGEGNVQKGKNIGKYNNDYWQKFKGYTAGVNGFTAGDVGSKEWEKLLEEAAKMAEQQAELRKN
-844 LQLQMAVATERK
+844 LELNVADEVT
-856 RIETQLQEDIKEINK
+856 RIRSKLADDLQEIDK
-871 AGFSPEETKRLIAKY
+871 AGYSPERAKELKTEY
-886 KARADNDIAIAEYA
+886 QTRADNDIAIAEYA
-900 LRTKLDDYKG
+900 LKTKLDDYSAFK
-910 FQKSEEDLLKDSFDQ
+910 KTEDQLLKDSFDQ
-925 RKFYAAR
+925 RKFYAAT
-932 DIELTKQ
+932 DIELSKD
-939 QRNEAVQLL
+939 QRDKAIQFL
-948 ENQYQHELALIL
+948 EEQYQHEKALML
-960 LANEE
+960 LARET
-965 RLFQTQQMF
+965 RLFQVEQAMMSEMQIIQKRYALEYAE
-974 ISETAA
+974 ISKINDL
-980 MEERYRLER
+980 EERSRRMNAATYSKKIDEDDLQWS
-989 ERIRLNMKL
+989 
-998 TEEQKQREIT
+998 TT
-1008 LNQALEAEEKRRS
+1008 LNYNNAIGVDTGAVQALKARQDAIDAMYQEGFIKQTEYEAQSLASRQQYDRDLQSSALSS
-1021 LNRATQQWGQINA
+1021 LNTMLSATSSTWSN
-1034 EMTGTSEQWR
+1034 MTQMIKEKS
-1044 LNQERFT
+1044 
-1051 RMDASQEVFDTEMSQ
+1051 
-1066 VDQAAQD
+1066 
-1073 PNANMQEI
+1073 
-1081 AAQREAIWQAHHDR
+1081 
-1095 MTEIESSYQNDSLS
+1095 
-1109 LQLAYGQSISSSMVS
+1109 
-1124 MFGSMF
+1124 
-1130 GEQSKAYKVMFAADK
+1130 GEQSGAYKTMFAMQQAFSVTSATINALL
-1145 AYAIAVSGIAIQQ
+1145 AYNQVLASPWTFDPISKQLAA
-1158 SIAQAMKVGFPKNL
+1158 SITLGMGMANVG
-1172 PLIAMAVSQG
+1172 LIAGQTIA
-1182 ASIIG
+1182 
-1187 NIRAIKEQGFA
+1187 GFA
-1198 NGGYTGPGGKYE
+1198 NGGYTGHGGKYE
-1210 PAGIVHRGEVVFSQD
+1210 PAGV
-1225 DVARNGGV
+1225 
-1233 KVVELLRQNGVQSF
+1233 
-1247 VNNYSDSTSQ
+1247 
-1257 FSPSYFSSLLYQ
+1257 
-1269 NDNSIENFSSNIASS
+1269 
-1284 HSSNLENNMA
+1284 
-1294 KETIFNEVKNFRQLI
+1294 
-1309 ESTDASHNIL
+1309 
-1319 ISQKGYSSGGYT
+1319 
-1331 GYGGKYDI
+1331 
-1339 AGTVHKGEVVFSQ
+1339 VHKGEGVLTQ
-1352 EDVKRWGGPS
+1352 EEVKALGGPQGFEDLRKSIRRGYATGGLVADTHRVGMGAVSAINSGGGNGGGSGGGDVKISQSITFADGGAKVDTQGQKEIAQS
-1362 NVEAMRKG
+1362 LNNMMDAWARRESRQ
-1370 NIPGYAEGG
+1370 GG
-1379 VVASNYSLFRD
+1379 VLHK
-1390 MDQMLAVQR
+1390 LAR
-1399 ETRQTN
+1399 
-1405 LVSSSSSPTPQIIVE
+1405 
-1420 IENYGS
+1420 G
-1426 SKDYEVEQLD
+1426 
-1436 ENRVRVIARD
+1436 
-1446 EARKTVKDDLA
+1446 
-1457 NPNSQISRSVSKNTT
+1457 
-1472 ARRNR
+1472 

>member
-294 TKGAAVKASLVLSAQ
+294 TKGAAVKAGLALSAQ
-309 RQLADQA
+309 RKIADQTEAVSQAQLTAVEVRRTASIAEYTQMQLADARATAARMTGMQRLAYVQSTVIPLEAKATQA
-316 EAASQAHLAA
+316 TAAHTAA
-326 LEVQRTRQVTAL
+326 TNIDT
-338 AAQEIHLA
+338 AAQE
-346 RQELN
+346 LN
-351 SATTRQARAAATMR
+351 NKVR
-365 LTQAEI
+365 
-371 AHSIATKE
+371 
-379 STAAVIAN
+379 
-387 TTAQNALNSSRR
+387 SR
-399 IGATMLGL
+399 GAMLLGIL
-407 VGGPIGAI
+407 GGPIGAI
-415 TLGVTALAAGYA
+415 TTGVMALAAGYA
-427 YMSYRTSEANAKLV
+427 YMSHRTAEANAKLE

-471 AFNAQNETLAKSKE
+471 AFSAQNETLAKSKE

-871 AGFSPEETKRLIAKY
+871 AGFSPEETKRLTAEY
-886 KARADNDIAIAEYA
+886 QARADNDIAIAQQA
-900 LRTKLDDYKG
+900 LKTKLDDYGAFKKTES
-910 FQKSEEDLLKDSFDQ
+910 QLLEDSFNE
-925 RKFYAAR
+925 RKFYASR
-932 DIELTKQ
+932 DLELTKE
-939 QRNEAVQLL
+939 QRDKAVALLDEQLKQEQAL
-948 ENQYQHELALIL
+948 LMLAQ
-960 LANEE
+960 ET
-965 RLFQTQQMF
+965 RLFQLREALM
-974 ISETAA
+974 SETTA
-980 MEERYRLER
+980 MQERYRLER
-989 ERIRLNMKL
+989 EQILLNSKLSQEQKLREIALSKALQEEENRRRLN
-998 TEEQKQREIT
+998 
-1008 LNQALEAEEKRRS
+1008 NAVQA
-1021 LNRATQQWGQINA
+1021 WGSIQA
-1034 EMTGTSEQWR
+1034 EMNGTGDQYR
-1044 LNQERFT
+1044 LEQERFS
-1051 RMDASQEVFDTEMSQ
+1051 RYDASQDVFDAQMSQ

-1081 AAQREAIWQAHHDR
+1081 AAQREAIWQEHHDR
-1095 MTEIESSYQNDSLS
+1095 MAAIESDYQASSYS
-1109 LQLAYGQSISSSMVS
+1109 LQLGYGQQVTGALSGMFGAMLGESSSAYRALYAAQ
-1124 MFGSMF
+1124 
-1130 GEQSKAYKVMFAADK
+1130 QSFALAQAGMNVWKSASD
-1145 AYAIAVSGIAIQQ
+1145 AYANEPGTVWQKIGAAAKATLDQGTFVAMIQ
-1158 SIAQAMKVGFPKNL
+1158 AATPK
-1172 PLIAMAVSQG
+1172 
-1182 ASIIG
+1182 
-1187 NIRAIKEQGFA
+1187 GFA
-1198 NGGYTGPGGKYE
+1198 NGGYTGHGGKYE
-1210 PAGIVHRGEVVFSQD
+1210 PAGV
-1225 DVARNGGV
+1225 
-1233 KVVELLRQNGVQSF
+1233 
-1247 VNNYSDSTSQ
+1247 
-1257 FSPSYFSSLLYQ
+1257 
-1269 NDNSIENFSSNIASS
+1269 
-1284 HSSNLENNMA
+1284 
-1294 KETIFNEVKNFRQLI
+1294 
-1309 ESTDASHNIL
+1309 
-1319 ISQKGYSSGGYT
+1319 
-1331 GYGGKYDI
+1331 
-1339 AGTVHKGEVVFSQ
+1339 VHKGEGVLTQ
-1352 EDVKRWGGPS
+1352 EEIKAIGGPQGF
-1362 NVEAMRKG
+1362 EDLRKS
-1370 NIPGYAEGG
+1370 IRRGYSAGG
-1379 VVASNYSLFRD
+1379 LVADTHRVGMGAVSAINSGGATVVQPKVVINNYSSEKVETSTNQDGEL
-1390 MDQMLAVQR
+1390 MVTIGKMVNSMVDQKVDQR
-1399 ETRQTN
+1399 F
-1405 LVSSSSSPTPQIIVE
+1405 L
-1420 IENYGS
+1420 
-1426 SKDYEVEQLD
+1426 K
-1436 ENRVRVIARD
+1436 
-1446 EARKTVKDDLA
+1446 
-1457 NPNSQISRSVSKNTT
+1457 
-1472 ARRNR
+1472 ARRQGGELYGIK

>member
-650 EMYQAALKVVNIEDQ
+650 EMYQAALKVAGIEEQ

-670 DSRNAAER
+670 DSRNAADRER
-678 KLTQEKE
+678 TKELE
-685 KQLKLGQRLI
+685 KQQKVLTASLKVQANATKYNFAGLESKYGLPSGTLSAIHAIETGNTGKVNQVNKQSGATGGFQFLEGTAKQYGVKDRTDLAQSAEGAAKYMAYLLKLF
-695 GISGNS
+695 
-701 GIGTGAHLDVR
+701 
-712 YGGSR
+712 
-717 DGQKVSKEHLARLQA
+717 
-732 GGKSLSNYRVSSD
+732 
-745 YGQRKAPTKGASSFH
+745 KG
-760 KGIDFA
+760 
-766 MPVGT
+766 
-771 PITTNVA
+771 
-778 VKDVKT
+778 
-784 AYDPKGG
+784 
-791 GYYSTVT
+791 
-798 FEDGVVLKLLH
+798 
-809 QAPSVLSKVK
+809 
-819 GGSSDGTLKANQDLE
+819 DLE
-834 KQAEQQANTQ
+834 KAVRAYHAGEGNVQKGKNIGKYNNDYWQKFKGYTAGANGFTAGDVGSKEWEKLLEEAAKMAEQQAELRKN
-844 LQLQMAVATERK
+844 LELNVADEVT
-856 RIETQLQEDIKEINK
+856 RIRSKLADDLQEIDK
-871 AGFSPEETKRLIAKY
+871 AGYSPERAKEL
-886 KARADNDIAIAEYA
+886 KAEYQTRADNDIAIAEYA
-900 LRTKLDDYKG
+900 LKTKLDDYEAFKKTES
-910 FQKSEEDLLKDSFDQ
+910 QLLEDSFNE
-925 RKFYAAR
+925 RKFYASR
-932 DIELTKQ
+932 DLELTKD
-939 QRNEAVQLL
+939 QRDKAVALLDEQLKQEQAL
-948 ENQYQHELALIL
+948 LMLAQ
-960 LANEE
+960 ETQ
-965 RLFQTQQMF
+965 LFQIKQAYMHEVDLMQ
-974 ISETAA
+974 
-980 MEERYRLER
+980 ERYRLE
-989 ERIRLNMKL
+989 
-998 TEEQKQREIT
+998 
-1008 LNQALEAEEKRRS
+1008 
-1021 LNRATQQWGQINA
+1021 
-1034 EMTGTSEQWR
+1034 
-1044 LNQERFT
+1044 
-1051 RMDASQEVFDTEMSQ
+1051 
-1066 VDQAAQD
+1066 
-1073 PNANMQEI
+1073 MQEI
-1081 AAQREAIWQAHHDR
+1081 SRIADAKQRAAMREATAAKYVDDYEKKRKTAQDNLDSLAADLTGQTELYALQKQMEDREAILDEARKYGLIKEEEYKAALLQIEEDYKNAKLNLQLDQAQQVTGALSG
-1095 MTEIESSYQNDSLS
+1095 MFGAMLGESSSAYRALYEAQRSFA
-1109 LQLAYGQSISSSMVS
+1109 LAQAGMNVWKSAS
-1124 MFGSMF
+1124 
-1130 GEQSKAYKVMFAADK
+1130 D
-1145 AYAIAVSGIAIQQ
+1145 AYANEPGTVWQKIGAAAKATLDQGTFVAMIQ
-1158 SIAQAMKVGFPKNL
+1158 AATPK
-1172 PLIAMAVSQG
+1172 
-1182 ASIIG
+1182 
-1187 NIRAIKEQGFA
+1187 GFA
-1198 NGGYTGPGGKYE
+1198 GGGYTGHGGKYE
-1210 PAGIVHRGEVVFSQD
+1210 PAGIVHKGEGVLTQEEVKALGGPQGFEDLRKSIRRGYSAGGLVADTHRVGMGAVNAINSGGGNVGGSGGGDVNISQSITFAD
-1225 DVARNGGV
+1225 GGAKVDTQGQKEIAQSLNNMMDAWARRESRQGGV
-1233 KVVELLRQNGVQSF
+1233 L
-1247 VNNYSDSTSQ
+1247 
-1257 FSPSYFSSLLYQ
+1257 
-1269 NDNSIENFSSNIASS
+1269 
-1284 HSSNLENNMA
+1284 
-1294 KETIFNEVKNFRQLI
+1294 
-1309 ESTDASHNIL
+1309 
-1319 ISQKGYSSGGYT
+1319 
-1331 GYGGKYDI
+1331 
-1339 AGTVHKGEVVFSQ
+1339 HK
-1352 EDVKRWGGPS
+1352 
-1362 NVEAMRKG
+1362 
-1370 NIPGYAEGG
+1370 
-1379 VVASNYSLFRD
+1379 
-1390 MDQMLAVQR
+1390 LAR
-1399 ETRQTN
+1399 
-1405 LVSSSSSPTPQIIVE
+1405 
-1420 IENYGS
+1420 G
-1426 SKDYEVEQLD
+1426 
-1436 ENRVRVIARD
+1436 
-1446 EARKTVKDDLA
+1446 
-1457 NPNSQISRSVSKNTT
+1457 
-1472 ARRNR
+1472 

>member
-1 MAVQESK
+1 MVQESV
-8 LVIVIDSRNALKT
+8 LRIVIDSRNAER
-21 TNEVAAGLENLTK
+21 NARAVAGELENLTK

-86 SEEYAMVQ
+86 AEEYALVQ

-177 VTGADNII
+177 VTGADNVI

-222 ENEKLANSMENSL
+222 ENEKLANNMENSL

-264 GGLSSLADNLEAVAN
+264 SGLSGLADNLDAVAN

-294 TKGAAVKASLVLSAQ
+294 TKAAAIKASLVVSAQ
-309 RQLADQA
+309 RQIADQA
-316 EAASQAHLAA
+316 EATSQVRLAA
-326 LEVQRTRQVTAL
+326 LEVQRTRQVAAL

-351 SATTRQARAAATMR
+351 SATTRQTRAVATMR

-371 AHSIATKE
+371 AHNIAIKE

-387 TTAQNALNSSRR
+387 TAAQNSLNTSRR

-427 YMSYRTSEANAKLV
+427 YMTYRTSEASEKLE

-485 AVDAVLFSIRA
+485 SVDAVLFAIRA
-496 SAVENEK
+496 AAAENER

-522 RMLNEMDIRPDLYE
+522 RLLNEMDIRPDLYD

-546 VNSIKAGN
+546 TNSTKAGS
-554 SQKALKALD
+554 SQKALKALGI
-563 VEVKL
+563 EVKL

-613 EAYLTKALLAKG
+613 EAYLTKALLSKG

-650 EMYQAALKVVNIEDQ
+650 EMYQAALKVAGIEEQ

-678 KLTQEKE
+678 ERTKELE
-685 KQLKLGQRLI
+685 KQQKVLTASSKVQANAAKYNFSGLESKYGLPSGTLAAIHAIETGNTGKTNQVNKQSGATGGFQFLAGTAKQYGVKDRTDLAQSAEGAAKYMSYLLKLF
-695 GISGNS
+695 
-701 GIGTGAHLDVR
+701 
-712 YGGSR
+712 
-717 DGQKVSKEHLARLQA
+717 
-732 GGKSLSNYRVSSD
+732 
-745 YGQRKAPTKGASSFH
+745 KG
-760 KGIDFA
+760 
-766 MPVGT
+766 
-771 PITTNVA
+771 
-778 VKDVKT
+778 
-784 AYDPKGG
+784 
-791 GYYSTVT
+791 
-798 FEDGVVLKLLH
+798 
-809 QAPSVLSKVK
+809 
-819 GGSSDGTLKANQDLE
+819 DLE
-834 KQAEQQANTQ
+834 KAVRAYHAGEGNVQKGKNIGKYNNDYWQKFKGYTAGVNGFTAGGVGSKEWEKLLEEAAKMAEQQAELRKN
-844 LQLQMAVATERK
+844 LELNVANEVT
-856 RIETQLQEDIKEINK
+856 RIRSKLSDDLQEIDK
-871 AGFSPEETKRLIAKY
+871 AGYSPERTKELKAEY
-886 KARADNDIAIAEYA
+886 QARADNDIAIANYA
-900 LRTKLDDYKG
+900 LKTKLDDYEAFK
-910 FQKSEEDLLKDSFDQ
+910 KTEDQLLKDSFDQ
-925 RKFYAAR
+925 RKFYAAT
-932 DIELTKQ
+932 DIELSKD
-939 QRNEAVQLL
+939 QRDKAIQFL
-948 ENQYQHELALIL
+948 EEQYQHEKALML
-960 LANEE
+960 LARET
-965 RLFQTQQMF
+965 RLFQVEQAMMSEMQIIQKRYALEYAE
-974 ISETAA
+974 ISKINDL
-980 MEERYRLER
+980 EERSRRMNAATYSKKIDEDDLQWS
-989 ERIRLNMKL
+989 
-998 TEEQKQREIT
+998 TT
-1008 LNQALEAEEKRRS
+1008 LNYNNAIGVDTGAVQALKARQDAIDAMYQEGFIKQTEYEAQSLASRQQYDRDLQSSALSS
-1021 LNRATQQWGQINA
+1021 LNTMLSATSSTWSN
-1034 EMTGTSEQWR
+1034 MTQMIKEKS
-1044 LNQERFT
+1044 
-1051 RMDASQEVFDTEMSQ
+1051 
-1066 VDQAAQD
+1066 
-1073 PNANMQEI
+1073 
-1081 AAQREAIWQAHHDR
+1081 
-1095 MTEIESSYQNDSLS
+1095 
-1109 LQLAYGQSISSSMVS
+1109 
-1124 MFGSMF
+1124 
-1130 GEQSKAYKVMFAADK
+1130 GEQSGAYKTMFAMQQAFSVTSATINALL
-1145 AYAIAVSGIAIQQ
+1145 AYNQVLASPWTFDPISKQLAA
-1158 SIAQAMKVGFPKNL
+1158 SITLGMGMANVG
-1172 PLIAMAVSQG
+1172 LIAGQTIA
-1182 ASIIG
+1182 
-1187 NIRAIKEQGFA
+1187 GFA
-1198 NGGYTGPGGKYE
+1198 NGGYTGHGGKYE
-1210 PAGIVHRGEVVFSQD
+1210 PAGV
-1225 DVARNGGV
+1225 
-1233 KVVELLRQNGVQSF
+1233 
-1247 VNNYSDSTSQ
+1247 
-1257 FSPSYFSSLLYQ
+1257 
-1269 NDNSIENFSSNIASS
+1269 
-1284 HSSNLENNMA
+1284 
-1294 KETIFNEVKNFRQLI
+1294 
-1309 ESTDASHNIL
+1309 
-1319 ISQKGYSSGGYT
+1319 
-1331 GYGGKYDI
+1331 
-1339 AGTVHKGEVVFSQ
+1339 VHKGEGVLTQ
-1352 EDVKRWGGPS
+1352 EEVKALGGPQGFEDLRKSIRRGYSAGGLVADTHRVGMGAVSAINSGGSKSHSSGGDVNITVNVTDSGVTTQS
-1362 NVEAMRKG
+1362 NQSDQKQLGQMIG
-1370 NIPGYAEGG
+1370 NAVRTVIRQEQRQGG
-1379 VVASNYSLFRD
+1379 L
-1390 MDQMLAVQR
+1390 L
-1399 ETRQTN
+1399 
-1405 LVSSSSSPTPQIIVE
+1405 
-1420 IENYGS
+1420 
-1426 SKDYEVEQLD
+1426 SK
-1436 ENRVRVIARD
+1436 
-1446 EARKTVKDDLA
+1446 
-1457 NPNSQISRSVSKNTT
+1457 
-1472 ARRNR
+1472 

>member
-73 TQMAARIRNATAS
+73 TQMAARIRNATS
-86 SEEYAMVQ
+86 SAEEYAMVQ

-177 VTGADNII
+177 VTGADNVI

-235 ADGFTKLS
+235 EDGFTKLS

-264 GGLSSLADNLEAVAN
+264 GGLSSLADNLDAVAN

-294 TKGAAVKASLVLSAQ
+294 TKGAAVKAGLALSAQ
-309 RQLADQA
+309 RKIADQA
-316 EAASQAHLAA
+316 ELVSQTQLTAAEVRRTASIAQYTQMQLADA
-326 LEVQRTRQVTAL
+326 RATAARMTGMQRLAYVQSTVIPLEVKATQATAAHTAATNIDT
-338 AAQEIHLA
+338 AAQE
-346 RQELN
+346 LN
-351 SATTRQARAAATMR
+351 NKVR
-365 LTQAEI
+365 
-371 AHSIATKE
+371 
-379 STAAVIAN
+379 
-387 TTAQNALNSSRR
+387 SR
-399 IGATMLGL
+399 GAMLLGIL
-407 VGGPIGAI
+407 GGPIGAI
-415 TLGVTALAAGYA
+415 TTGVMALAAGYA
-427 YMSYRTSEANAKLV
+427 YMSHRTSEANARLV

-471 AFNAQNETLAKSKE
+471 AFSAQNETLAKSKE

-546 VNSIKAGN
+546 ANSTKAGN

-568 SGNSFQNAV
+568 SGNAFQNAA
-577 NQIDKHSEAL
+577 NQIDKHNAALAQSE
-587 DKNKTAA
+587 TAA
-594 QKAAEGLEA
+594 QKAARGLDDL
-603 VKKSL
+603 KKSL

-613 EAYLTKALLAKG
+613 EAYLTKSLLAKG

-819 GGSSDGTLKANQDLE
+819 GGSSDGTLKSNQDLE
-834 KQAEQQANTQ
+834 REAERQANSQ

-871 AGFSPEETKRLIAKY
+871 AGFSPEETKRLIAEY
-886 KARADNDIAIAEYA
+886 QARADNDIAIAEYA
-900 LRTKLDDYKG
+900 LKTKLDDYGAFKKTES
-910 FQKSEEDLLKDSFDQ
+910 QLLEDSFNE

-932 DIELTKQ
+932 DLELSKEERQKAVALLNEQLKQ
-939 QRNEAVQLL
+939 EQALMK
-948 ENQYQHELALIL
+948 LAY
-960 LANEE
+960 ET
-965 RLFQTQQMF
+965 RLFQMREALM
-974 ISETAA
+974 SETAA
-980 MEERYRLER
+980 IQERYRLER
-989 ERIRLNMKL
+989 EQILLNSKL
-998 TEEQKQREIT
+998 SEEQKQREIALSKALQEEENRRR
-1008 LNQALEAEEKRRS
+1008 LNNAV
-1021 LNRATQQWGQINA
+1021 QQWGGIQA
-1034 EMTGTSEQWR
+1034 EMNGTGDQYR
-1044 LNQERFT
+1044 LERERFG
-1051 RMDASQEVFDTEMSQ
+1051 RIDASQELFDSQ
-1066 VDQAAQD
+1066 LALAETAA
-1073 PNANMQEI
+1073 E
-1081 AAQREAIWQAHHDR
+1081 REAIWQEHHDR
-1095 MTEIESSYQNDSLS
+1095 MAQIETDFQARSIGLQASYGAQFADIMM
-1109 LQLAYGQSISSSMVS
+1109 GMVDDSSS
-1124 MFGSMF
+1124 
-1130 GEQSKAYKVMFAADK
+1130 
-1145 AYAIAVSGIAIQQ
+1145 AYAALAGIQKGFNLFSTIMNGYTAISAAWASAPFPYNLPAVATTTMQTGVLQAAVSAL
-1158 SIAQAMKVGFPKNL
+1158 SPKGFK
-1172 PLIAMAVSQG
+1172 
-1182 ASIIG
+1182 
-1187 NIRAIKEQGFA
+1187 
-1198 NGGYTGPGGKYE
+1198 
-1210 PAGIVHRGEVVFSQD
+1210 
-1225 DVARNGGV
+1225 
-1233 KVVELLRQNGVQSF
+1233 
-1247 VNNYSDSTSQ
+1247 
-1257 FSPSYFSSLLYQ
+1257 
-1269 NDNSIENFSSNIASS
+1269 
-1284 HSSNLENNMA
+1284 
-1294 KETIFNEVKNFRQLI
+1294 
-1309 ESTDASHNIL
+1309 
-1319 ISQKGYSSGGYT
+1319 SGGYT
-1331 GYGGKYDI
+1331 GNYG
-1339 AGTVHKGEVVFSQ
+1339 TSEV
-1352 EDVKRWGGPS
+1352 
-1362 NVEAMRKG
+1362 A
-1370 NIPGYAEGG
+1370 G
-1379 VVASNYSLFRD
+1379 VVHGKEYVLNAEATKRVGINTLNAINNGGTIQAEKQAQANAKAGGTGQQSQSPQFTI
-1390 MDQMLAVQR
+1390 M
-1399 ETRQTN
+1399 N
-1405 LVSSSSSPTPQIIVE
+1405 LI
-1420 IENYGS
+1420 N
-1426 SKDYEVEQLD
+1426 D
-1436 ENRVRVIARD
+1436 
-1446 EARKTVKDDLA
+1446 DDLVGGYLRKPAAGQLVLNIIKA
-1457 NPNSQISRSVSKNTT
+1457 NPSEFKRALGV
-1472 ARRNR
+1472 

>member
-1 MAVQESK
+1 MAQESV
-8 LVIVIDSRNALKT
+8 LRIVIDSRNAER
-21 TNEVAAGLENLTK
+21 NARAVAGELENLTK
-34 KGDQAETQMTAMSAS
+34 KGDQAETQMTAMGAS

-86 SEEYAMVQ
+86 AEEYAMVQ

-102 TTYRQLGEA
+102 TTYRNLSEA

-149 TDQAQS
+149 VDQAQS
-155 AMDSLSKSMAK
+155 AMDALSKSMAK

-177 VTGADNII
+177 VTGADNVI

-222 ENEKLANSMENSL
+222 ENEKLANNMENSL

-264 GGLSSLADNLEAVAN
+264 SGLSSLADNLNAVAN

-294 TKGAAVKASLVLSAQ
+294 TKAAAVKASLVVSAQ
-309 RQLADQA
+309 RQIADQT
-316 EAASQAHLAA
+316 EAASQVRLAA
-326 LEVQRTRQVTAL
+326 LEVQRTRQVAAL
-338 AAQEIHLA
+338 TAQEIHLA

-371 AHSIATKE
+371 AHNIAIKE

-387 TTAQNALNSSRR
+387 TAAQNSLNTSRR

-485 AVDAVLFSIRA
+485 SVDAVLFAIRA
-496 SAVENEK
+496 AAVENEK

-522 RMLNEMDIRPDLYE
+522 RMLNEMEIRPDLYD

-546 VNSIKAGN
+546 TNSIKAGN

-650 EMYQAALKVVNIEDQ
+650 EMYQAALKVAGIEEQ

-678 KLTQEKE
+678 ERTKELE
-685 KQLKLGQRLI
+685 KQQKVLTASSKVQANAAKYNFAGLESKYGLPSGTLAAIHAIETGNTGKTNQVNKQSGATGGFQFLAGTAKQYGVKDRTDLAQSAEGAAKYMSYLLKLF
-695 GISGNS
+695 
-701 GIGTGAHLDVR
+701 
-712 YGGSR
+712 
-717 DGQKVSKEHLARLQA
+717 
-732 GGKSLSNYRVSSD
+732 
-745 YGQRKAPTKGASSFH
+745 KG
-760 KGIDFA
+760 
-766 MPVGT
+766 
-771 PITTNVA
+771 
-778 VKDVKT
+778 
-784 AYDPKGG
+784 
-791 GYYSTVT
+791 
-798 FEDGVVLKLLH
+798 
-809 QAPSVLSKVK
+809 
-819 GGSSDGTLKANQDLE
+819 DLE
-834 KQAEQQANTQ
+834 KAVRAYHAGEGNVQKGKNIGKYNNDYWQKFKGYTAGVNGFTAGDVGSKEWEKLLEEAAKMAEQQAELRKN
-844 LQLQMAVATERK
+844 LELNVANEVT
-856 RIETQLQEDIKEINK
+856 RIRSKLSDDLQEIDK
-871 AGFSPEETKRLIAKY
+871 AGYSPERTKELKAEY
-886 KARADNDIAIAEYA
+886 QARADNDIAIANYA
-900 LRTKLDDYKG
+900 LKTKLDDYESFRKTES
-910 FQKSEEDLLKDSFDQ
+910 QLLEDSFNE
-925 RKFYAAR
+925 RKFYASR
-932 DIELTKQ
+932 DLELTKE
-939 QRNEAVQLL
+939 QRDKAVALLDEQLKQEQAL
-948 ENQYQHELALIL
+948 LMLAR
-960 LANEE
+960 ET
-965 RLFQTQQMF
+965 RLFQYREALMT
-974 ISETAA
+974 EAEA
-980 MEERYRLER
+980 VRERYRIEMLELSKIVDIEERRIAMQAKTTAFIRGSLAPVGTPLVESDKGKSNTQLLQEETGR
-989 ERIRLNMKL
+989 ELLAM
-998 TEEQKQREIT
+998 Q
-1008 LNQALEAEEKRRS
+1008 
-1021 LNRATQQWGQINA
+1021 NRY
-1034 EMTGTSEQWR
+1034 
-1044 LNQERFT
+1044 L
-1051 RMDASQEVFDTEMSQ
+1051 
-1066 VDQAAQD
+1066 AAQVAAKE
-1073 PNANMQEI
+1073 NADELLRIERDYLAAKEQLHAEHDIKLVDARQADHDNQLQFYGQMLSQAGSVWGDMTQMIKDAKGENSKTFKAMFLAQQAMAIAQQIINTELAAGATTAQTGIFGLPAAAVIRGIGYASVGLI
-1081 AAQREAIWQAHHDR
+1081 AAQ
-1095 MTEIESSYQNDSLS
+1095 T
-1109 LQLAYGQSISSSMVS
+1109 
-1124 MFGSMF
+1124 
-1130 GEQSKAYKVMFAADK
+1130 
-1145 AYAIAVSGIAIQQ
+1145 IA
-1158 SIAQAMKVGFPKNL
+1158 
-1172 PLIAMAVSQG
+1172 
-1182 ASIIG
+1182 
-1187 NIRAIKEQGFA
+1187 GFA
-1198 NGGYTGPGGKYE
+1198 NGGYTGHGAKYE
-1210 PAGIVHRGEVVFSQD
+1210 PAGIVHKGEGVLTQEEVKALGGPQGFEDLRKSIRRGYATGGLVTDTHRVGMGAVNAINSGGATVVQP
-1225 DVARNGGV
+1225 
-1233 KVVELLRQNGVQSF
+1233 KVVI
-1247 VNNYSDSTSQ
+1247 NNYSSEKVETSTNQ
-1257 FSPSYFSSLLYQ
+1257 DGELMV
-1269 NDNSIENFSSNIASS
+1269 SIGKMLDQKIDTGVDRGIQR
-1284 HSSNLENNMA
+1284 NL
-1294 KETIFNEVKNFRQLI
+1294 RQ
-1309 ESTDASHNIL
+1309 
-1319 ISQKGYSSGGYT
+1319 GY
-1331 GYGGKYDI
+1331 
-1339 AGTVHKGEVVFSQ
+1339 
-1352 EDVKRWGGPS
+1352 P
-1362 NVEAMRKG
+1362 
-1370 NIPGYAEGG
+1370 
-1379 VVASNYSLFRD
+1379 
-1390 MDQMLAVQR
+1390 
-1399 ETRQTN
+1399 
-1405 LVSSSSSPTPQIIVE
+1405 
-1420 IENYGS
+1420 
-1426 SKDYEVEQLD
+1426 
-1436 ENRVRVIARD
+1436 
-1446 EARKTVKDDLA
+1446 LA
-1457 NPNSQISRSVSKNTT
+1457 NAIKGR
-1472 ARRNR
+1472 

>member
-1 MAVQESK
+1 MIQESK
-8 LVIVIDSRNALKT
+8 LRIVIDSRNALKT

-49 IKSLVGYMGGIL
+49 IKSLVGYMGGLVAID
-61 TINKAIAMADGY
+61 KAISMADGY
-73 TQMAARIRNATAS
+73 TQQAARIRNATKDAA
-86 SEEYAMVQ
+86 EYDLVQ
-94 DRVLATAN
+94 NRILATAN
-102 TTYRQLGEA
+102 TTYRQLNEA

-124 LGYQTTQTLDLVDS
+124 LGKSTSETLDLVDS

-264 GGLSSLADNLEAVAN
+264 GGLSGLAENLDAVAN
-279 TGAVLGIGYVTSALL
+279 TGAVLGIGYITSALL

-316 EAASQAHLAA
+316 EAASQARLAA

-338 AAQEIHLA
+338 AAQEIHLS

-546 VNSIKAGN
+546 ANSIKAGN
-554 SQKALKALD
+554 SQKALKSLD
-563 VEVKL
+563 IDVKL

-587 DKNKTAA
+587 NKNKTAA

-603 VKKSL
+603 LKKSL

-650 EMYQAALKVVNIEDQ
+650 EMYQAALKVVSIEEQ
-665 NKKVI
+665 NKKVV

-678 KLTQEKE
+678 ERTKELE
-685 KQLKLGQRLI
+685 KQQKILTASSKVQANAAKYNFSGLESKYGLPSGTLSAIHAIETGNTGKSNQVNKQSGATGGFQFLAGTAKQYGVKDRTDLAQSAEGAAKYMSYLLKLF
-695 GISGNS
+695 
-701 GIGTGAHLDVR
+701 
-712 YGGSR
+712 
-717 DGQKVSKEHLARLQA
+717 
-732 GGKSLSNYRVSSD
+732 
-745 YGQRKAPTKGASSFH
+745 KG
-760 KGIDFA
+760 
-766 MPVGT
+766 
-771 PITTNVA
+771 
-778 VKDVKT
+778 
-784 AYDPKGG
+784 
-791 GYYSTVT
+791 
-798 FEDGVVLKLLH
+798 
-809 QAPSVLSKVK
+809 
-819 GGSSDGTLKANQDLE
+819 DLE
-834 KQAEQQANTQ
+834 KAVRAYHAGEGNVQKGKNIGKYNNDYWQKFKGYTAGTNGFTAGDVGSKDWEKLLEEAAKMAEQQAELRKN
-844 LQLQMAVATERK
+844 LELNVASEVT
-856 RIETQLQEDIKEINK
+856 RIRSKLADDLQEIDKAGYSPERAKEIK
-871 AGFSPEETKRLIAKY
+871 VEY
-886 KARADNDIAIAEYA
+886 QARADNDIAIAEYA
-900 LRTKLDDYKG
+900 LKTKLDDYESFRKTES
-910 FQKSEEDLLKDSFDQ
+910 QLLEDSFNEQ
-925 RKFYAAR
+925 KFYAAR
-932 DIELTKQ
+932 DLELTKE
-939 QRNEAVQLL
+939 QRDKAVALLDEQLKQEQAL
-948 ENQYQHELALIL
+948 LMLAQ
-960 LANEE
+960 ETQ
-965 RLFQTQQMF
+965 LFQIKQAYMHEVDLMQ
-974 ISETAA
+974 
-980 MEERYRLER
+980 ERYRLE
-989 ERIRLNMKL
+989 
-998 TEEQKQREIT
+998 
-1008 LNQALEAEEKRRS
+1008 
-1021 LNRATQQWGQINA
+1021 
-1034 EMTGTSEQWR
+1034 
-1044 LNQERFT
+1044 
-1051 RMDASQEVFDTEMSQ
+1051 
-1066 VDQAAQD
+1066 
-1073 PNANMQEI
+1073 MQEI
-1081 AAQREAIWQAHHDR
+1081 SRIADAKQRAAMREATAAKYVDDYEKKRKTAQDNLDSLAADLTGQTELYALQKQMEDREAILDEARKYGLIKEEEYKAALLQIEEDYKNAKLNLQLDQAQQVTGALSG
-1095 MTEIESSYQNDSLS
+1095 MFSAMLGESSSAYRALYEAQRSFA
-1109 LQLAYGQSISSSMVS
+1109 LAQAGINIWKSAS
-1124 MFGSMF
+1124 
-1130 GEQSKAYKVMFAADK
+1130 D
-1145 AYAIAVSGIAIQQ
+1145 AYA
-1158 SIAQAMKVGFPKNL
+1158 N
-1172 PLIAMAVSQG
+1172 
-1182 ASIIG
+1182 
-1187 NIRAIKEQGFA
+1187 EQGTVWQKVAAAAKATLDQGTFVAMIQAATPKGFA
-1198 NGGYTGPGGKYE
+1198 EGGFTGYGGKYE
-1210 PAGIVHRGEVVFSQD
+1210 PAGIVHKWEGVLTKEEMMAIGGPQGFEGLRKSIKNGSY
-1225 DVARNGGV
+1225 ANGGV
-1233 KVVELLRQNGVQSF
+1233 AGINAARDTHRVGMGAVNAINSGGSGGKAVIQPKVVI
-1247 VNNYSDSTSQ
+1247 NNYSSEKVETSTNQDGELMVTIGKILDQKIDSGVDRGIQ
-1257 FSPSYFSSLLYQ
+1257 R
-1269 NDNSIENFSSNIASS
+1269 
-1284 HSSNLENNMA
+1284 NL
-1294 KETIFNEVKNFRQLI
+1294 RQ
-1309 ESTDASHNIL
+1309 
-1319 ISQKGYSSGGYT
+1319 GY
-1331 GYGGKYDI
+1331 
-1339 AGTVHKGEVVFSQ
+1339 
-1352 EDVKRWGGPS
+1352 P
-1362 NVEAMRKG
+1362 
-1370 NIPGYAEGG
+1370 
-1379 VVASNYSLFRD
+1379 
-1390 MDQMLAVQR
+1390 
-1399 ETRQTN
+1399 
-1405 LVSSSSSPTPQIIVE
+1405 
-1420 IENYGS
+1420 
-1426 SKDYEVEQLD
+1426 
-1436 ENRVRVIARD
+1436 
-1446 EARKTVKDDLA
+1446 LA
-1457 NPNSQISRSVSKNTT
+1457 NAIKGR
-1472 ARRNR
+1472 